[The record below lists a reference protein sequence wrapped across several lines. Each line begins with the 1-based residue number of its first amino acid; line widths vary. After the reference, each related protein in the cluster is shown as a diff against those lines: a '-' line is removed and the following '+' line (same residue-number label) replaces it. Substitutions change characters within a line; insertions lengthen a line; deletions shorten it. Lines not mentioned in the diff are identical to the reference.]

1 MSTIK
6 ADPTDQQRLLDL
18 QAVDTH
24 LAQLLHRR
32 KSLPEHA
39 EVASITAHLDGLSQE
54 LIRSGTVVADLELE
68 QAKAESDLE
77 PVRGRLVRNEKRIAD
92 GTVVDSKVLSG
103 LVEEV
108 EHLKRRIGTL
118 EDAELDVMQRVED
131 ASTEYVGLTHRQ
143 EALEAQLAE
152 VIVERDRRVAEID
165 AEARIA
171 TTERK
176 QVVGGVPADLLAAY
190 DKIRS
195 GRGGVGAAELK
206 HRRCTGCQLELA
218 ATDLRRYAA
227 APDDEVLRCEDCTR
241 ILIRTS
247 ESGI

>member
-6 ADPTDQQRLLDL
+6 ADPTDQWRLLDL
-18 QAVDTH
+18 QSVDTH

-32 KSLPEHA
+32 KSLPQHA
-39 EVASITAHLDGLSQE
+39 QVAALTSELDTASQE
-54 LIRSGTVVADLELE
+54 LIRARTVMSDLELE

-77 PVRGRLVRNEKRIAD
+77 PVRERLARNEKRITE
-92 GTVVDSKVLSG
+92 GTVADPKALSG
-103 LVEEV
+103 LVDEV

-131 ASTEYVGLTHRQ
+131 ASTVHDEVTGRRTRLETQHT
-143 EALEAQLAE
+143 EAVA
-152 VIVERDRRVAEID
+152 ERDRQVAAID
-165 AEARIA
+165 AEARTT

-176 QVVGGVPADLLAAY
+176 QVVGGVPADLLATY

-195 GRGGVGAAELK
+195 GHGGVGAAELK
-206 HRRCTGCQLELA
+206 HRRCTGCQLELNP
-218 ATDLRRYAA
+218 TDLRRYAA
-227 APDDEVLRCEDCTR
+227 APADEVLRCEDCSR